1 MVPNMIGTQSS
12 GSALRL
18 LKKKLHNDGGQEVS
32 RNVQVYTEVEL
43 VGGKIIVLMTTTN
56 INVKGVKDTIR

>member
-1 MVPNMIGTQSS
+1 MVPNMIGPQSS

-18 LKKKLHNDGGQEVS
+18 FKKKLHNEQCQEVS

-43 VGGKIIVLMTTTN
+43 VGGKIIVIMTVTN